1 MHPGFLYSLLPGG
14 FFMFFLHA
22 VSIEIDA
29 VHLTF
34 KPLNGCFAI
43 IFELAQVCPPVYMCV
58 KPFVC
63 GYRVRKKK
71 DSE

>member
-1 MHPGFLYSLLPGG
+1 MPSRCYS
-14 FFMFFLHA
+14 FHVFVA
-22 VSIEIDA
+22 SIEIDA

-63 GYRVRKKK
+63 GYRVGKNKREREIANERGK
-71 DSE
+71 